1 MAEIS
6 QADIERAIKT
16 TCATVLRNEHYFA
29 DLDGLAGDGDFGTSL
44 ATGFRQIEK
53 EWDEIPKT
61 DIGAMLL
68 KISMIVSKHVGGSS
82 GPIWGTGFMKAAM
95 LTRGKGEIALQ
106 DLAQMLGSAIEG
118 IQARGGGSSG
128 PIWGTGFM
136 KAAML
141 TRGKGEIALQDLAQM
156 LGSAI
161 EGIQAR
167 GGAQLG
173 DKTLLDALIPVHE
186 KLIAHAAGGN
196 KAAALEEC
204 AAAADNAVDETRHLV
219 AHRGRA
225 SQVGERSAN
234 TPDPGIVAIATILQ
248 DWCKDRGV
256 ERTPTA
262 PEVAKATA

>member
-1 MAEIS
+1 MTEIS
-6 QADIERAIKT
+6 QADIERALRT
-16 TCATVLRNEHYFA
+16 TCGTVLRNEKYFA

-53 EWDEIPKT
+53 EWDEIDKSS
-61 DIGAMLL
+61 IGAMLL

-95 LTRGKGEIALQ
+95 LTRGKESVTLQ
-106 DLAQMLGSAIEG
+106 ELADMLGA
-118 IQARGGGSSG
+118 
-128 PIWGTGFM
+128 
-136 KAAML
+136 
-141 TRGKGEIALQDLAQM
+141 
-156 LGSAI
+156 AI

-167 GGAQLG
+167 GGAKLG

-186 KLIAHAAGGN
+186 TLRKHAASGGELSAALCE
-196 KAAALEEC
+196 AAAE
-204 AAAADNAVDETRHLV
+204 ADKAIDETRTLV

-248 DWCKDRGV
+248 DWCKEYGV
-256 ERTPTA
+256 ERTPVA
-262 PEVAKATA
+262 AELAKATA

>member
-6 QADIERAIKT
+6 QAQVEQAIKT
-16 TCATVLRNEHYFA
+16 TCGTVLRNEHYFA

-95 LTRGKGEIALQ
+95 LTRGKTEIGLA
-106 DLAQMLGSAIEG
+106 DLAV
-118 IQARGGGSSG
+118 
-128 PIWGTGFM
+128 
-136 KAAML
+136 
-141 TRGKGEIALQDLAQM
+141 M

-186 KLIAHAAGGN
+186 ALTAYADSGDT
-196 KAAALEEC
+196 AAALKAA
-204 AAAADNAVDETRHLV
+204 AAAADSAVDETRHLV

-248 DWCKDRGV
+248 DWCKACGV
-256 ERTPTA
+256 DRTPTA

>member
-1 MAEIS
+1 MADIS
-6 QADIERAIKT
+6 QAQVERAIRT
-16 TCATVLRNEHYFA
+16 TCATVLRNEKYFA

-95 LTRGKGEIALQ
+95 LTRGKTEIALS
-106 DLAQMLGSAIEG
+106 DLA
-118 IQARGGGSSG
+118 
-128 PIWGTGFM
+128 
-136 KAAML
+136 
-141 TRGKGEIALQDLAQM
+141 DM

-167 GGAQLG
+167 GGAKLG

-186 KLIAHAAGGN
+186 RLKAGGDP
-196 KAAALEEC
+196 ATALC
-204 AAAADNAVDETRHLV
+204 DAAAAADNAIDETRTLV

-248 DWCKDRGV
+248 DWCKENGI
-256 ERTPTA
+256 ERTPVA
-262 PEVAKATA
+262 AELAKATA

>member
-1 MAEIS
+1 MSEIS
-6 QADIERAIKT
+6 QSQIEQAIQT
-16 TCATVLRNEHYFA
+16 TCKTVLRNEHYFA

-82 GPIWGTGFMKAAM
+82 GPIWGTGFMKAAL
-95 LTRGKGEIALQ
+95 LTRGKTEITLD
-106 DLAQMLGSAIEG
+106 DLAA
-118 IQARGGGSSG
+118 
-128 PIWGTGFM
+128 
-136 KAAML
+136 
-141 TRGKGEIALQDLAQM
+141 M

-186 KLIAHAAGGN
+186 RLKAGGE
-196 KAAALEEC
+196 KGAALKE
-204 AAAADNAVDETRHLV
+204 AADAADTAIDETRSLV

-248 DWCKDRGV
+248 DWCKEYGV
-256 ERTPTA
+256 ERTPVA
-262 PEVAKATA
+262 AELAKATA

>member
-1 MAEIS
+1 MSSIS
-6 QADIERAIKT
+6 QSQIERAIRT

-44 ATGFRQIEK
+44 ATGFRQFEK

-82 GPIWGTGFMKAAM
+82 GPIWGTGFMKAAL
-95 LTRGKGEIALQ
+95 LTRGKTEITLD
-106 DLAQMLGSAIEG
+106 DLAA
-118 IQARGGGSSG
+118 
-128 PIWGTGFM
+128 
-136 KAAML
+136 
-141 TRGKGEIALQDLAQM
+141 M

-186 KLIAHAAGGN
+186 RLKAGGE
-196 KAAALEEC
+196 KGAALKE
-204 AAAADNAVDETRHLV
+204 AADAADTAIDETRSLV

-248 DWCKDRGV
+248 DWCKEYGV
-256 ERTPTA
+256 ERTPVA
-262 PEVAKATA
+262 AELAKATA

>member
-1 MAEIS
+1 MTEIL
-6 QADIERAIKT
+6 QADVERAIRT
-16 TCATVLRNEHYFA
+16 TAATVLRNESYFS

-95 LTRGKGEIALQ
+95 LTRGKTTIT
-106 DLAQMLGSAIEG
+106 LA
-118 IQARGGGSSG
+118 
-128 PIWGTGFM
+128 
-136 KAAML
+136 
-141 TRGKGEIALQDLAQM
+141 DLAQM

-167 GGAQLG
+167 GGARLG
-173 DKTLLDALIPVHE
+173 DKTLLDALIPVH
-186 KLIAHAAGGN
+186 AALDEADED
-196 KAAALEEC
+196 KAAALRQ
-204 AAAADNAVDETRHLV
+204 AADVADAAIDETRSLR
-219 AHRGRA
+219 AGRGRA
-225 SQVGERSAN
+225 SQVGERSMD

-248 DWCKDRGV
+248 DWCKEFGI
-256 ERTPTA
+256 ERA
-262 PEVAKATA
+262 PVAAELAKATA

>member
-1 MAEIS
+1 MTEIS
-6 QADIERAIKT
+6 QAQIERAIKT
-16 TCATVLRNEHYFA
+16 TCGTVLRNEHYFA

-95 LTRGKGEIALQ
+95 LTRGKTEIALA
-106 DLAQMLGSAIEG
+106 DLA
-118 IQARGGGSSG
+118 
-128 PIWGTGFM
+128 
-136 KAAML
+136 
-141 TRGKGEIALQDLAQM
+141 DM

-167 GGAQLG
+167 GGAKLG

-186 KLIAHAAGGN
+186 RLKAGGDN
-196 KAAALEEC
+196 ATALKEA
-204 AAAADNAVDETRHLV
+204 AAAADTAIDETRTLV

-248 DWCKDRGV
+248 DWCKEYGI
-256 ERTPTA
+256 ERTPVA
-262 PEVAKATA
+262 AELAKATA

>member
-1 MAEIS
+1 MTEIS
-6 QADIERAIKT
+6 QADIERAILT
-16 TCATVLRNEHYFA
+16 TCGTVLRNEHYFA

-95 LTRGKGEIALQ
+95 LTRGKESITLQ
-106 DLAQMLGSAIEG
+106 ELA
-118 IQARGGGSSG
+118 
-128 PIWGTGFM
+128 
-136 KAAML
+136 
-141 TRGKGEIALQDLAQM
+141 DM

-173 DKTLLDALIPVHE
+173 DKTLLDALIPIHE
-186 KLIAHAAGGN
+186 TLQAMDGSDM
-196 KAAALEEC
+196 KAVLVAVTGV
-204 AAAADNAVDETRHLV
+204 ADGAIDETRKLV

-225 SQVGERSAN
+225 SQVGERSSG
-234 TPDPGIVAIATILQ
+234 TPDPGIVGIATILY
-248 DWCKDRGV
+248 DWCKHYGV
-256 ERTPTA
+256 DYTP
-262 PEVAKATA
+262 KAAELAR

>member
-6 QADIERAIKT
+6 QAAIEQAIKT

-44 ATGFRQIEK
+44 ATVFRQIEK

-95 LTRGKGEIALQ
+95 LTRGKTEIGLQ
-106 DLAQMLGSAIEG
+106 DLAA
-118 IQARGGGSSG
+118 
-128 PIWGTGFM
+128 
-136 KAAML
+136 
-141 TRGKGEIALQDLAQM
+141 M

-173 DKTLLDALIPVHE
+173 DKTLLDALIPVHQQ
-186 KLIAHAAGGN
+186 LTAANGDN
-196 KAAALEEC
+196 AAVLKD
-204 AAAADNAVDETRHLV
+204 AAEAADKAVDETRHLV

-248 DWCKDRGV
+248 DWCKSCGVDRA
-256 ERTPTA
+256 PTA

>member
-6 QADIERAIKT
+6 QAQIERAIKT
-16 TCATVLRNEHYFA
+16 TCATVLRNESYFS

-44 ATGFRQIEK
+44 ATGFRHIEK

-68 KISMIVSKHVGGSS
+68 KISMIVSKRVGGSS
-82 GPIWGTGFMKAAM
+82 GPIWGTGFMKGAM
-95 LTRGKGEIALQ
+95 LTRGKESVTLQ
-106 DLAQMLGSAIEG
+106 ELA
-118 IQARGGGSSG
+118 
-128 PIWGTGFM
+128 
-136 KAAML
+136 
-141 TRGKGEIALQDLAQM
+141 DM

-167 GGAQLG
+167 GGAKLG
-173 DKTLLDALIPVHE
+173 DKTLIDALIPVHE
-186 KLIAHAAGGN
+186 KLKAHAAGGDT
-196 KAAALEEC
+196 AAALKD
-204 AAAADNAVDETRHLV
+204 AADAADTAIDETRSLV

-248 DWCKDRGV
+248 DWCKEYGV
-256 ERTPTA
+256 DRTPSA
-262 PEVAKATA
+262 PELAKATA

>member
-1 MAEIS
+1 MTISPNTIS
-6 QADIERAIKT
+6 QAQIERAIDT
-16 TCATVLRNEHYFA
+16 TADTVIRNEHYFS

-44 ATGFRQIEK
+44 ATGFKVIKRDLPTIEAA
-53 EWDEIPKT
+53 

-68 KISMIVSKHVGGSS
+68 KLSMIVSKHVGGSS

-95 LTRGKGEIALQ
+95 LTRGKTSISLQ
-106 DLAQMLGSAIEG
+106 ELA
-118 IQARGGGSSG
+118 
-128 PIWGTGFM
+128 
-136 KAAML
+136 
-141 TRGKGEIALQDLAQM
+141 DM

-167 GGAQLG
+167 GGAKLG

-186 KLIAHAAGGN
+186 KLKEHAAGGGVPG
-196 KAAALEEC
+196 AALC
-204 AAAADNAVDETRHLV
+204 DAAQVADNAIDETRTLV

-248 DWCKDRGV
+248 DWCKEYGV
-256 ERTPTA
+256 ERTPVA
-262 PEVAKATA
+262 AELAKATA

>member
-1 MAEIS
+1 MGEIS
-6 QADIERAIKT
+6 QGQIERAIRT

-44 ATGFRQIEK
+44 ATGFRVIDN
-53 EWDEIPKT
+53 EWDTIDKSN
-61 DIGAMLL
+61 IGAMLL
-68 KISMIVSKHVGGSS
+68 KISMLVSKHVGGSS

-95 LTRGKGEIALQ
+95 LTRGKEAISLA
-106 DLAQMLGSAIEG
+106 DLAE
-118 IQARGGGSSG
+118 
-128 PIWGTGFM
+128 
-136 KAAML
+136 
-141 TRGKGEIALQDLAQM
+141 M

-186 KLIAHAAGGN
+186 KLKQHADGGSDLG
-196 KAAALEEC
+196 AALC
-204 AAAADNAVDETRHLV
+204 DAAQAADEAIDATRSLI

-225 SQVGERSAN
+225 SQVGARSAN

-248 DWCKDRGV
+248 DWCKEYGV
-256 ERTPTA
+256 ERTPIA
-262 PEVAKATA
+262 AELAKATA

>member
-1 MAEIS
+1 MTEIS
-6 QADIERAIKT
+6 QAQIERAIKT
-16 TCATVLRNEHYFA
+16 TCGTVLRNEHYFA

-95 LTRGKGEIALQ
+95 LTRGKTEIALA
-106 DLAQMLGSAIEG
+106 DLA
-118 IQARGGGSSG
+118 
-128 PIWGTGFM
+128 
-136 KAAML
+136 
-141 TRGKGEIALQDLAQM
+141 DM

-167 GGAQLG
+167 GGAKLG

-186 KLIAHAAGGN
+186 RLKAGGDN
-196 KAAALEEC
+196 ATALKEA
-204 AAAADNAVDETRHLV
+204 AAAADTAIDETRTLV

-234 TPDPGIVAIATILQ
+234 TPDPGIVAIATILH
-248 DWCKDRGV
+248 DWCKAHSV
-256 ERTPTA
+256 ERTPIA
-262 PEVAKATA
+262 AEVAKATA

>member
-6 QADIERAIKT
+6 QATIEQAIMT

-95 LTRGKGEIALQ
+95 LTRGKTEIGLQ
-106 DLAQMLGSAIEG
+106 DLAA
-118 IQARGGGSSG
+118 
-128 PIWGTGFM
+128 
-136 KAAML
+136 
-141 TRGKGEIALQDLAQM
+141 M

-173 DKTLLDALIPVHE
+173 DKTLLDALIPVHQQ
-186 KLIAHAAGGN
+186 LTAANGDN
-196 KAAALEEC
+196 AAVLKD
-204 AAAADNAVDETRHLV
+204 AAEAADKAVDETRHLV

-248 DWCKDRGV
+248 DWCKSCGVDRA
-256 ERTPTA
+256 PTA